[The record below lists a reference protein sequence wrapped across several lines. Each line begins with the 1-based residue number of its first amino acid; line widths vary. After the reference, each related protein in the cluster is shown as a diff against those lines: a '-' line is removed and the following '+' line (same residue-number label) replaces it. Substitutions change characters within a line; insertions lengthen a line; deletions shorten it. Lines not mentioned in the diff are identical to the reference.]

1 MYKCSYFK
9 VLIKMN
15 KKTLKNNKN
24 GLFRYVPLWALV
36 LYGVAVLAVITDIIS
51 RVSVGFA
58 DLISN
63 TVGRLIRAVFAYAT
77 YIFPFSVAEMLLW
90 FSPVLL
96 AAVIYIAVKCAKR
109 SPAGLIRFTAGFLS
123 LVTLIY
129 SLFTFSIG
137 ATYYGTKV
145 ADKMGIAR
153 RDVSAAE
160 LYGTAILLLEGA
172 SAELDEILYP
182 EGTYSAMPYTYDE
195 MNKKLDAAFAKV
207 SEKYEGIDKLHS
219 RTKPVILSP
228 YWTYTHISGLYTFF
242 TGEANVNTNYP
253 DFIVVSSAAH
263 EMAHQRGVVSEDEA
277 NFIAFVVCIS
287 SDDPFLRY
295 AGYMDVYQNVAS
307 SLASASPELYGELAK
322 RVPKQINGE
331 FQAYGE
337 FFEKYSNN
345 VAADV
350 AGSVNNAYI
359 ENHNQ
364 PAGIKS
370 YGMVVDLVVSYML
383 YEK

>member
-1 MYKCSYFK
+1 VF
-9 VLIKMN
+9 L
-15 KKTLKNNKN
+15 
-24 GLFRYVPLWALV
+24 YVPFWAFV
-36 LYGVAVLAVITDIIS
+36 LFGIALFAVLTDIFS

-58 DLISN
+58 DFISN
-63 TVGRLIRAVFAYAT
+63 TIGRFIRTVFSYAT
-77 YIFPFSVAEMLLW
+77 YIFPFSVAEMMLW
-90 FSPVLL
+90 FSPVILGI
-96 AAVIYIAVKCAKR
+96 VIYIAVKCAGR
-109 SPAGLIRFTAGFLS
+109 SWQSFSRFVSGFLA
-123 LVTLIY
+123 LVMLIY

-145 ADKMGIAR
+145 AEKMGIDR
-153 RDVSAAE
+153 RDVSAEE
-160 LYGTAILLLEGA
+160 LYQTALLLLEGA
-172 SAELDEILYP
+172 SAEIDEILYP

-195 MNKKLDAAFAKV
+195 MNEKLNAAYAKV
-207 SEKYEGIDKLHS
+207 CEKYDGIDKLYS

-253 DFIVVSSAAH
+253 DFIVASSAAH

-277 NFIAFVVCIS
+277 NFISFVVCIS

-295 AGYMDVYQNVAS
+295 AGYLDVYQNVAS
-307 SLASASPELYGELAK
+307 SLLSASPELYSELGK
-322 RVPKQINGE
+322 RVPKEISGDFN
-331 FQAYGE
+331 AYAV
-337 FFEKYSNN
+337 FFEKYSDNI
-345 VAADV
+345 AADV

-383 YEK
+383 YED

>member
-1 MYKCSYFK
+1 MYNCDYFE
-9 VLIKMN
+9 VLIIMN
-15 KKTLKNNKN
+15 KKSRKKAEK
-24 GLFRYVPLWALV
+24 GVFKYVPLWALA
-36 LYGVAVLAVITDIIS
+36 LYGVAFLALLTDIFS

-58 DLISN
+58 DLVSN
-63 TVGRLIRAVFAYAT
+63 TIGRFIRTVFSYAT
-77 YIFPFSVAEMLLW
+77 YIFPFSVAEALLW
-90 FSPVLL
+90 FSPVILGI
-96 AAVIYIAVKCAKR
+96 VIYLAVKCANR
-109 SPAGLIRFTAGFLS
+109 SWKTFARFASGFLS
-123 LVTLIY
+123 LVTLVY

-153 RDVSAAE
+153 RDVSAQE
-160 LYGTAILLLEGA
+160 LYETALLLLEKA
-172 SAELDEILYP
+172 SDELDDIVYP

-195 MNKKLDAAFAKV
+195 MNEKLNAAFASV
-207 SEKYEGIDKLHS
+207 CEKYDGIDKLYS

-228 YWTYTHISGLYTFF
+228 YWTYTHISGVYTFF

-253 DFIVVSSAAH
+253 DFIMVSSAAH

-277 NFIAFVVCIS
+277 NFIAFVVCTS

-295 AGYMDVYQNVAS
+295 AGYLDVYQSVAS
-307 SLASASPELYGELAK
+307 SLASASSELYGELAK
-322 RVPKQINGE
+322 KVPKEISGDLYSY
-331 FQAYGE
+331 AV
-337 FFEKYSNN
+337 FFEKYREN

-350 AGSVNNAYI
+350 AGSVNNSYI

>member
-1 MYKCSYFK
+1 
-9 VLIKMN
+9 MN
-15 KKTLKNNKN
+15 KESRKKEKK
-24 GLFRYVPLWALV
+24 GVFKYVPFWAFV
-36 LYGVAVLAVITDIIS
+36 LFGVAFFAVLTDIFS

-58 DLISN
+58 DFVSG
-63 TVGRLIRAVFAYAT
+63 TVGRFIRTAFSYAT

-90 FSPVLL
+90 FSPVILGI
-96 AAVIYIAVKCAKR
+96 VIYLAVKCAGR
-109 SPAGLIRFTAGFLS
+109 SWQSFSRFASGFLALIT
-123 LVTLIY
+123 LVY

-145 ADKMGIAR
+145 AVKMGIDR
-153 RDVSAAE
+153 RDVSAEE
-160 LYGTAILLLEGA
+160 LYQTALLLLEGA
-172 SAELDEILYP
+172 SAELDEVLFP
-182 EGTYSAMPYTYDE
+182 EGTYSAMPYSYDE
-195 MNKKLDAAFAKV
+195 MNEKLNAAFSEV
-207 SEKYEGIDKLHS
+207 CEKYNGIDKLYS

-253 DFIVVSSAAH
+253 DFVMVSSAAH

-277 NFIAFVVCIS
+277 NFIAFVVCTA

-295 AGYMDVYQNVAS
+295 AGYLDVYQNVAS
-307 SLASASPELYGELAK
+307 SLASASRELYGELMK
-322 RVPKQINGE
+322 SVPKEISGE
-331 FQAYGE
+331 LNAYAV
-337 FFEKYSNN
+337 FFDKYREN

-383 YEK
+383 YED

>member
-1 MYKCSYFK
+1 
-9 VLIKMN
+9 MN
-15 KKTLKNNKN
+15 KENRKTEKK
-24 GLFRYVPLWALV
+24 GIFRYVPLWALV
-36 LYGVAVLAVITDIIS
+36 LFGVAFLAVLTDIFS
-51 RVSVGFA
+51 RKSVAFSDFVSDTTGKF
-58 DLISN
+58 IR
-63 TVGRLIRAVFAYAT
+63 TVFSYAT
-77 YIFPFSVAEMLLW
+77 YIFPFSVAELLLW
-90 FSPVLL
+90 FSPVILGT
-96 AAVIYIAVKCAKR
+96 VIYLAVKCAER
-109 SPAGLIRFTAGFLS
+109 SWHSFCRFASGFLA
-123 LVTLIY
+123 LATCVY

-145 ADKMGIAR
+145 AEKMGIER
-153 RDVSAAE
+153 RDVSAQE
-160 LYGTAILLLEGA
+160 LYDTALMLLEGA
-172 SAELDEILYP
+172 AAEIDDVLYP

-195 MNKKLDAAFAKV
+195 MNEKLNAAFAKV
-207 SEKYEGIDKLHS
+207 SEKYDGIDKLYS

-253 DFIVVSSAAH
+253 DFIMVSSAAH

-277 NFIAFVVCIS
+277 NFIAFVVCTA

-295 AGYMDVYQNVAS
+295 AGYLDVYQNVAS
-307 SLASASPELYGELAK
+307 SLASASSELYAELAK
-322 RVPKQINGE
+322 RVPKEISGDLH
-331 FQAYGE
+331 AYAV
-337 FFEKYSNN
+337 FFEQYREN

-359 ENHNQ
+359 ESHNQ

-383 YEK
+383 YED

>member
-9 VLIKMN
+9 VLMKMN

-58 DLISN
+58 DFISN

-96 AAVIYIAVKCAKR
+96 VAVIYIAVKCAKK
-109 SPAGLIRFTAGFLS
+109 STAGLIRFTAGFLS
-123 LVTLIY
+123 LVTLVY

-153 RDVSAAE
+153 RDVSAEE
-160 LYGTAILLLEGA
+160 LFGTAVLLLEGA
-172 SAELDEILYP
+172 SAQLDEILYP

-207 SEKYEGIDKLHS
+207 CEKYDGIDKLHS

-253 DFIVVSSAAH
+253 DFIVASSAAH

-277 NFIAFVVCIS
+277 NFIAFVVCTS

-322 RVPKQINGE
+322 RVPKKISGE

-337 FFEKYSNN
+337 FFEKYSDN

-383 YEK
+383 YEN

>member
-1 MYKCSYFK
+1 M
-9 VLIKMN
+9 KMN
-15 KKTLKNNKN
+15 KKTVKKEKNA
-24 GLFRYVPLWALV
+24 LLRYVPMWALV
-36 LYGVAVLAVITDIIS
+36 LYCVAVLAVITAVLA

-58 DLISN
+58 DFISN
-63 TVGRLIRAVFAYAT
+63 TVGRLIRTVFSYAT

-90 FSPVLL
+90 FSPVILC
-96 AAVIYIAVKCAKR
+96 AVIYLAVKCMGK
-109 SPAGLIRFTAGFLS
+109 SKQCFVRFVSGFLALGT
-123 LVTLIY
+123 LVY

-145 ADKMGIAR
+145 ADKMGIPR
-153 RDVSAAE
+153 RDVSAEE
-160 LYGTAILLLEGA
+160 LYETALMLIERA

-195 MNKKLDAAFAKV
+195 MNEKLNAAFARV
-207 SEKYEGIDKLHS
+207 SEKYDGIDKLYS

-228 YWTYTHISGLYTFF
+228 YWTYTHISGIYTFF

-253 DFIVVSSAAH
+253 DFIMVSSAAH

-277 NFIAFVVCIS
+277 NFIAFVVCTS

-295 AGYMDVYQNVAS
+295 AGYLDVYQNVSS
-307 SLASASPELYGELAK
+307 SLYSASQELYSELSK
-322 RVPKQINGE
+322 KLPSEIYGDLM
-331 FQAYGE
+331 AYSE
-337 FFEKYSNN
+337 FFDKYREN
-345 VAADV
+345 VAADI
-350 AGSVNNAYI
+350 ADSVNNAYI
-359 ENHNQ
+359 ESNNQ

-383 YEK
+383 YEN

>member
-1 MYKCSYFK
+1 
-9 VLIKMN
+9 MN
-15 KKTLKNNKN
+15 KKTEMINKK
-24 GLFRYVPLWALV
+24 GLLRYVPVWALV
-36 LYGVAVLAVITDIIS
+36 LYGVAVLAVITDMLS

-58 DLISN
+58 DFVSN
-63 TVGRLIRAVFAYAT
+63 TVGRFIRTVFSYAT

-96 AAVIYIAVKCAKR
+96 AAVIYIAVKCAGR
-109 SPAGLIRFTAGFLS
+109 SGLYLVRFTAGFLS
-123 LVTLIY
+123 LVTLVY

-145 ADKMGIAR
+145 ADKMGIPR
-153 RDVSAAE
+153 RDVSAQE
-160 LYGTAILLLEGA
+160 LYDTSLMLLEGA
-172 SAELDEILYP
+172 AAELDEILYP

-195 MNKKLDAAFAKV
+195 MNEKLNVAFSKV
-207 SEKYEGIDKLHS
+207 SAKYDGIDKLNS

-253 DFIVVSSAAH
+253 DFIMVSSAAH

-277 NFIAFVVCIS
+277 NFIAFVVCTS

-307 SLASASPELYGELAK
+307 SLASASPELYAELLK
-322 RVPKQINGE
+322 RVPKEIDGE
-331 FQAYGE
+331 FRAYGE
-337 FFEKYSNN
+337 FFEKYSENI
-345 VAADV
+345 AADV
-350 AGSVNNAYI
+350 AGSVNNSYI

-383 YEK
+383 YEN

>member
-1 MYKCSYFK
+1 
-9 VLIKMN
+9 MN
-15 KKTLKNNKN
+15 KKEKIYKK
-24 GLFRYVPLWALV
+24 GLLRYVPVWALV
-36 LYGVAVLAVITDIIS
+36 LYGIFLLAVMTDALA

-58 DLISN
+58 DFISN
-63 TVGRLIRAVFAYAT
+63 TIGKFIRTVFSYAT

-96 AAVIYIAVKCAKR
+96 AAVIYIAVKCAGR
-109 SPAGLIRFTAGFLS
+109 SKQSLLRFASGFLS
-123 LVTLIY
+123 LVTLVY

-145 ADKMGIAR
+145 AVKMGIER
-153 RDVSAAE
+153 RDVSAEE
-160 LYGTAILLLEGA
+160 LYNTALLLLEGA
-172 SAELDEILYP
+172 SAEIDEIIYP
-182 EGTYSAMPYTYDE
+182 EGTYAAMPYTYDE
-195 MNKKLDAAFAKV
+195 MNEKLNAAFAKV
-207 SEKYEGIDKLHS
+207 AEKYDGIDKLYS

-253 DFIVVSSAAH
+253 DFIMVSSAAH

-277 NFIAFVVCIS
+277 NFIAFVVCTA

-307 SLASASPELYGELAK
+307 SLASASPELYGELVK
-322 RVPKQINGE
+322 KVPKEINGE
-331 FQAYGE
+331 FHAYGE
-337 FFEKYSNN
+337 FFEKYSDNI
-345 VAADV
+345 AADV

-383 YEK
+383 YEN

>member
-1 MYKCSYFK
+1 
-9 VLIKMN
+9 MN
-15 KKTLKNNKN
+15 KKNRKTEKKGILK
-24 GLFRYVPLWALV
+24 YVPMWALV
-36 LYGVAVLAVITDIIS
+36 LYGVAFLAVLTDIFS
-51 RVSVGFA
+51 RLSVVFS
-58 DLISN
+58 DFISN
-63 TVGRLIRAVFAYAT
+63 TVGKLIRTVFSYAT

-90 FSPVLL
+90 FSPVIL
-96 AAVIYIAVKCAKR
+96 AIVIYIAVKCANR
-109 SPAGLIRFTAGFLS
+109 SGQSFCRFASGFLA
-123 LVTLIY
+123 LATFIY

-145 ADKMGIAR
+145 AVKMGIER
-153 RDVSAAE
+153 RDVSAEE
-160 LYGTAILLLEGA
+160 LYDTAILLLDGA

-182 EGTYSAMPYTYDE
+182 EGTYSSMPYSYDE
-195 MNKKLDAAFAKV
+195 MNEKLNAAFAKV
-207 SEKYEGIDKLHS
+207 AEKYDGIDKLYS

-253 DFIVVSSAAH
+253 DFIMVSSAAH

-277 NFIAFVVCIS
+277 NFIAFVVCTA

-295 AGYMDVYQNVAS
+295 AGYLDVYQNVAS
-307 SLASASPELYGELAK
+307 SLASASSELYAELVKQVPKEIVGEL
-322 RVPKQINGE
+322 N
-331 FQAYGE
+331 AYAV
-337 FFEKYSNN
+337 FFDKYREN

-383 YEK
+383 YED